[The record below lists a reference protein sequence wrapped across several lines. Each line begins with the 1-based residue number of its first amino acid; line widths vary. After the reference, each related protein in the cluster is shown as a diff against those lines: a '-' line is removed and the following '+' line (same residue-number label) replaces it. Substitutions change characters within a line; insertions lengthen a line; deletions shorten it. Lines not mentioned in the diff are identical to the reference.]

1 MTGQSDTPYLD
12 ALRAYAERKPGRFH
26 VPGHK
31 GGLGADPGLVDA
43 IGEGALQLD
52 IPALTYGIDVGEEPT
67 PFVAAQ
73 RLAAEA
79 WGASR
84 TWWLVNGAS
93 QGNHVALLAL
103 GHSGQR
109 WSRSATRTRARSTR
123 S

>member
-1 MTGQSDTPYLD
+1 MD
-12 ALRAYAERKPGRFH
+12 ALGRAPLE
-26 VPGHK
+26 
-31 GGLGADPGLVDA
+31 
-43 IGEGALQLD
+43 LD
-52 IPALTYGIDVGEEPT
+52 IPALTYGVDVGDEPT
-67 PFVAAQ
+67 PFVVAQ

-103 GHSGQR
+103 GHQATG
-109 WSRSATRTRARSTR
+109 WSRSATRTRAPSTR